1 MLLHNLYNLL
11 EQLKCKTCAFHDNAF
26 PNRKNSFMETRD
38 DSDDYERGEMSPLV
52 TETRVNKRDEV
63 RKAGIQRIQ
72 RDMST
77 VNQLFKDLSGLVV
90 SQGDTITGVD
100 SAVERTVDNSQKAR
114 EEVEKTDKRHRQQ
127 QRFLLRIIIILVVAI
142 LAIFLIRRML

>member
-1 MLLHNLYNLL
+1 
-11 EQLKCKTCAFHDNAF
+11 
-26 PNRKNSFMETRD
+26 METRD